1 VEEKKGRIKQK
12 KPIELTLEFGVW
24 RLEFGVW
31 RLAFGVWSLEFGVW
45 RLEFG
50 VHFCR

>member
-24 RLEFGVW
+24 SLAFGVW
-31 RLAFGVWSLEFGVW
+31 SLAFGVWSLEFGV
-45 RLEFG
+45 
-50 VHFCR
+50 HFCR